1 MPARARDAR
10 GRYVSTNAGNPNS
23 WRRKLLSTAM
33 SIAKYGSGAN
43 TAYKVGRAAY
53 DYGASKFKPVGPKGV
68 STIKKQIAKKKKKIR
83 EPKRKAPPNE
93 VAQSTQTGFN
103 YKFKKRHRRV
113 NDKLGWKYIQ
123 QGRGASVVS
132 CNEGQQNYFAVQP
145 ILSILQMNAA
155 SSSNDDAFDVLP
167 WNLNPFQYMTG
178 SAKFAQNT
186 DTTKAQYKRDT
197 VYLSKVSGF
206 MDILNCSAVN
216 HNFVDIYWLVAKQTS
231 VADPSTAFTEAITD
245 DSFTGTAGTDG
256 QVVSVQVTGIAAGT
270 NPTAGF
276 VTANTYGIKPTMF
289 PSFNK
294 RWKVIKKDHLVLA
307 PGEQRRTYATF
318 HYNENQTKIDWANL
332 YTGITANLVK
342 ANRTIYPFIVFR
354 GASCI
359 VRDTAGGTSERL
371 SYSRVECAANYQW
384 TYHWHPVKDNIERFS
399 YTRVNPYFLTD
410 GQAGAVE
417 RTLQDDQQV
426 QKATDLNTITTV
438 ATEGVL

>member
-1 MPARARDAR
+1 
-10 GRYVSTNAGNPNS
+10 
-23 WRRKLLSTAM
+23 M
-33 SIAKYGSGAN
+33 SIAKYGSGVN
-43 TAYKVGRAAY
+43 TAYKIGTAAY
-53 DYGASKFKPVGPKGV
+53 RYGASKFKPVGPKGTA
-68 STIKKQIAKKKKKIR
+68 TIKKQISKKVKKKTV

-93 VAQSTQTGFN
+93 VAQSTQTGFSFR
-103 YKFKKRHRRV
+103 FKKRHRRV
-113 NDKLGWKYIQ
+113 NDKMGWKYIQ
-123 QGRGASVVS
+123 QGRGSSVVS
-132 CNEGQQNYFAVQP
+132 CNEGQQNYFAVP
-145 ILSILQMNAA
+145 GIMTVLQMNAV
-155 SSSNDDAFDVLP
+155 SGSNSDAFEVLP
-167 WNLNPFQYMTG
+167 WDLNPYQWDTG
-178 SAKFAQNT
+178 SGKWAQNA
-186 DTTKAQYKRDT
+186 DNTTAAYKRDT

-206 MDILNCSAVN
+206 LDILNCSATN
-216 HNFVDIYWLVAKQTS
+216 HNFVDLYWCVAKTTS
-231 VADPSTAFTEAITD
+231 VADPSTAFTDSITD
-245 DSFTGTAGTDG
+245 DSFTGTAAANG
-256 QVVSVQVTGIAAGT
+256 QIASVQVTGIAAGT

-276 VTANTYGIKPTMF
+276 VSGNTYGIKPTMF

-294 RWKVIKKDHLVLA
+294 RWKVIKKDNVVLA

-318 HYNENQTKIDWANL
+318 HYNENQTKIDWGNL

-359 VRDTAGGTSERL
+359 VKDTAGGSSERL

-384 TYHWHPVKDNIERFS
+384 TYHWHPVKNNIERFS